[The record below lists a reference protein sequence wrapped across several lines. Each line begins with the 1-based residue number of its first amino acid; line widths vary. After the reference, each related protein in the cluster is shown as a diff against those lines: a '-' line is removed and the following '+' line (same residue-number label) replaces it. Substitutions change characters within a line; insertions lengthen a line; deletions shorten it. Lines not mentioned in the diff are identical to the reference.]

1 MPLPVEGFEQPELQ
15 TGLRTMVEQPQAA
28 IPPQPVQKK
37 SALDFLEG
45 IYNKLTGSNG
55 ENRYQ
60 LWPERLA
67 REGFT
72 APGNVLAKT
81 EPSTTESLIEPA
93 LATSGLMGGSTI
105 PAVASRGL
113 AKDAL
118 GIIPVAK
125 AKELNVKATPA
136 SDVLKSVVENTQGAS
151 IDADGHLILNL
162 ERRQKPDQEMSESVR
177 GGVFYLPKGDKN
189 FRHYN
194 NGTGK
199 QGANVYGGEQQVIGE
214 TAFKNPLLVKGAT
227 GGKAP
232 EAAYTQLMGKDA
244 FKQLQKDVDSANIPY
259 YVYNKEPWL
268 RVEEV
273 SKFLEKH
280 APELMNH
287 AEFIIDNSSNG
298 NQLRYALQ
306 EAAIASAARK
316 AGHDGIVGYSELR
329 GADKGKKRISEVFD
343 VRENRYPSPTGDY
356 SIHEQFLN
364 SK

>member
-15 TGLRTMVEQPQAA
+15 TGLKTMVEQPQAV
-28 IPPQPVQKK
+28 IPQPVQKK

-60 LWPERLA
+60 LWPERLV

-136 SDVLKSVVENTQGAS
+136 SDILKSAVENTQGAS
-151 IDADGHLILNL
+151 IDADGHLIVNMV
-162 ERRQKPDQEMSESVR
+162 RHQHPDQELSESVR

-189 FRHYN
+189 TRYY
-194 NGTGK
+194 NGTTD
-199 QGANVYGGEQQVIGE
+199 NNYGGLQKVEGE

-232 EAAYTQLMGKDA
+232 ETAYNEIMGNKKAINALDS
-244 FKQLQKDVDSANIPY
+244 DVHKAIFGPKEIREDL
-259 YVYNKEPWL
+259 VYQ
-268 RVEEV
+268 
-273 SKFLEKH
+273 FLEKH
-280 APELMNH
+280 APEL
-287 AEFIIDNSSNG
+287 ADYTSYILENSSKG
-298 NQLRYALQ
+298 NQLKYALR
-306 EAAIASAARK
+306 EAAIASAARNK
-316 AGHDGIVGYSELR
+316 GYDGIIGYSELR
-329 GADKGKKRISEVFD
+329 GANKGKKQLSEIYD
-343 VRENRYPSPTGDY
+343 VRENRYPSPAGDY